1 MDIMTTRQSICHPP
15 SLFALTLPSLSLF
28 LVKLTRSL
36 TTAPIYVYYTHT
48 LYDTKNMTDQNLEDE
63 RLETVVLQ
71 LNQLITIEIS
81 IIFSIKQT
89 TENEATK
96 KTFGVEK
103 GVYKG
108 GVVVVV

>member
-1 MDIMTTRQSICHPP
+1 
-15 SLFALTLPSLSLF
+15 
-28 LVKLTRSL
+28 
-36 TTAPIYVYYTHT
+36 
-48 LYDTKNMTDQNLEDE
+48 MTDQNLEDE

-89 TENEATK
+89 TENEAKKK

>member
-1 MDIMTTRQSICHPP
+1 
-15 SLFALTLPSLSLF
+15 
-28 LVKLTRSL
+28 
-36 TTAPIYVYYTHT
+36 
-48 LYDTKNMTDQNLEDE
+48 MTDQNLEDE

-71 LNQLITIEIS
+71 LNQLIMIEIS

-89 TENEATK
+89 TENEAKKEK

-108 GVVVVV
+108 GVVVVVV

>member
-1 MDIMTTRQSICHPP
+1 
-15 SLFALTLPSLSLF
+15 
-28 LVKLTRSL
+28 
-36 TTAPIYVYYTHT
+36 
-48 LYDTKNMTDQNLEDE
+48 MTDQNLEDE

-71 LNQLITIEIS
+71 LNQLIMIEIS

-89 TENEATK
+89 TEKWSKKEK

>member
-15 SLFALTLPSLSLF
+15 SLFALTPLSLF

-89 TENEATK
+89 TENEAK